1 MSKTVIGL
9 LNLYDSP
16 NLGALTEKRTLAS
29 TSFLGRFALMDFA
42 LSNFT
47 NSGIDEISILLKDN
61 FRSVAKHVGSLKTWV
76 NNTKIA
82 RQNILVNEKGI
93 RSPKDNTDIECIAQ
107 NDWVLYEAKADA
119 VIIQPAHI
127 IAPIDFRPILEEHFD
142 SDADI
147 TVVYQ
152 HIENADEE
160 FLTSNVLKIKDGK
173 VVSSKRNTGRSK
185 EADVSLETY
194 IIGKNTLQ
202 NILRNNDLS
211 TLKSLKKAVEKLVSS
226 KSARVHAYEHT
237 GYARC
242 FDSLIHFVDY
252 SFELLDYEVA
262 KDLFLKDWP
271 VYTVTHN
278 TPPTLYGVHSKV
290 KNSFVANGAVVDGK
304 VKNSIISRYVTI
316 GKGAVIENSIILTG
330 TYIDAGAVI
339 KNAVVD
345 KYSHVVAKATV
356 EGKKTSPVYIEQGT
370 LVK

>member
-1 MSKTVIGL
+1 MSKKVVGF

-47 NSGIDEISILLKDN
+47 NSGIDEINIMVKDN
-61 FRSVAKHVGSLKTWV
+61 FRSVAKHVGSLKTWC

-82 RQNILVNEKGI
+82 RQNILLNEKGI
-93 RSPKDNTDIECIAQ
+93 RSPKDNTDLESLLQ
-107 NDWVLYEAKADA
+107 NDWVMYEAKADA
-119 VIIQPAHI
+119 IIIQPAHV
-127 IAPIDFRPILEEHFD
+127 IAPIDFRPILDQHFE

-147 TVVYQ
+147 TIVYK
-152 HIENADEE
+152 HIEDADES
-160 FLTSNVLKIKDGK
+160 FRCHNVLKIKEGR
-173 VVSSKRNTGRSK
+173 VVSVKKNSGANKS
-185 EADVSLETY
+185 ADVSLEAY
-194 IIGKNTLQ
+194 VIGFNTLQ
-202 NILRNNDLS
+202 SILHNPEYLK
-211 TLKSLKKAVEKLVSS
+211 LKSLKKAIDKLVTS
-226 KSARVHAYEHT
+226 KEARVHAYEHK
-237 GYARC
+237 GYARSY
-242 FDSLIHFVDY
+242 DSLIHFVDY
-252 SFELLDYEVA
+252 SFELLDYEIA

-278 TPPTLYGVHSKV
+278 TPPTLYSEHAKV
-290 KNSFVANGAVVDGK
+290 KNSFVANGAVVEGK
-304 VKNSIISRYVTI
+304 IKNSIISRYVTI

-345 KYSHVVAKATV
+345 KYCHIVSKAVV